1 MKSPAFLLA
10 TLCVAQC
17 ATAQTYSVQTEV
29 YFENIE
35 KTIISEIAQAK
46 ESIHVQIFKFNSKPI
61 ALALIEAKKRGLD
74 VAVIIDGK
82 EARNARNRAKM
93 LSESGISTLVDAK
106 HSTMHNKVM
115 IIDRDRVITGSF
127 NYTKKADRKN
137 AENILVL
144 CGSKLRDRYLENWN
158 RHQEHSLS
166 FSDYAKTIGAK

>member
-1 MKSPAFLLA
+1 MKSPALLLA
-10 TLCVAQC
+10 ALCVAQC

-46 ESIHVQIFKFNSKPI
+46 ESIHVQIFKFNSQPI

-74 VAVIIDGK
+74 VAVMIDGK
-82 EARNARNRAKM
+82 EAKVARNRAKM
-93 LSESGISTLVDAK
+93 LNDSGVPTFVDAE
-106 HSTMHNKVM
+106 HATMHNKVM

-144 CGSKLRDRYLENWN
+144 RGSKLRDRYLENWT
-158 RHQEHSLS
+158 RHREHSLS
-166 FSDYAKTIGAK
+166 FSDYGKTIGAK